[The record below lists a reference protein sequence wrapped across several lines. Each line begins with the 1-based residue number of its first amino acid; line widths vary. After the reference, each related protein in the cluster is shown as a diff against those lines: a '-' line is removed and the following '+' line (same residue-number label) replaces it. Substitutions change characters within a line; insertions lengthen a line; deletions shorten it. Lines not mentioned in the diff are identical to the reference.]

1 MKLNKGEMKMCE
13 YCEENK
19 ALSYDLDGYES
30 RIYCCKGNLKY
41 SCGDEEYDFTLKI
54 NYCPMCGKK
63 L

>member
-1 MKLNKGEMKMCE
+1 MCE